1 MNKTESLKSNF
12 DFKKLY
18 DNKNSYANKF
28 LIMYIRENGT
38 DSNRL
43 GISVSKKVGNSVVR
57 HRTTR
62 LIRQSYLG
70 LKDELPDGF
79 HFVVIARS
87 DAANKK
93 QQDMDEALRHLFKL
107 QGLV

>member
-1 MNKTESLKSNF
+1 MRNIDSLKNSAQ
-12 DFKKLY
+12 FKEVY
-18 DNKNSYANKF
+18 NKGKSVANK
-28 LIMYIRENGT
+28 LLVLYVYPQEG
-38 DSNRL
+38 SKKL

-62 LIRQSYLG
+62 LIRQSYVA
-70 LKDELPDGF
+70 LKDKLPDGF

-87 DAANKK
+87 ATKGVG
-93 QQDMDEALRHLFKL
+93 QQDMNEALEQLFKM